1 MAEVFDSVAQSDD
14 ALRRR
19 VGAFLTTSA
28 HGREAVE
35 LLENLSA
42 LGEPCIFG
50 GMLRDL
56 ARGPTRSFASDIDIV
71 VDCEPEALDLF
82 LGTMPS
88 HRNRFGGYRLQR
100 QNGWYDVWA
109 LSNTWA
115 IKQGHVQAN
124 SLAGLTTTTFFSW
137 DSVIYLY
144 KTREIARSRQYYE
157 NLTSGIVDL
166 NLKNN
171 PSLLGAVARTLRIL
185 ADWKSGISPALA
197 DFLFEQLKLN
207 RAEDIVAAQRATIG
221 HVSVGLRQLA
231 PLLRELSKRDFFET
245 AFRYTRQEAP
255 RSFS

>member
-1 MAEVFDSVAQSDD
+1 MAEAFHSIARDDD
-14 ALRRR
+14 ALRGR
-19 VGAFLTTSA
+19 VDEFLATSA
-28 HGREAVE
+28 HGREAIE
-35 LLENLSA
+35 LLQRLSA

-56 ARGPTRSFASDIDIV
+56 ARGPRGSFTSDIDIV

-82 LGTMPS
+82 LENKPS
-88 HRNRFGGYRLQR
+88 HRNRFGGYRLQC
-100 QNGWYDVWA
+100 QNGQYDVWA

-115 IKQGHVQAN
+115 IRQGHVQAN
-124 SLAGLTTTTFFSW
+124 SLSDLTNTTFFSW

-144 KTREIARSRQYYE
+144 KTRDIARSRQYYE
-157 NLTSGIVDL
+157 DLTSGIVDL

-185 ADWKSGISPALA
+185 ADWKNGISPALA

-207 RAEDIVAAQRATIG
+207 RAEDVVAAQRATIG

-231 PLLRELSKRDFFET
+231 PLVRELSKRDFFEA
-245 AFRYTRQEAP
+245 AFRYARREAP
-255 RSFS
+255 RCFS